1 MNIQSIPSFSFNKTL
16 YQILC
21 HARYDFCSPLGCSLV
36 GGLILVLIYIVS
48 LAVMTGHIY
57 DGDCVLQK
65 SEMEGI
71 LAVVEIIFGTKL

>member
-1 MNIQSIPSFSFNKTL
+1 
-16 YQILC
+16 
-21 HARYDFCSPLGCSLV
+21 
-36 GGLILVLIYIVS
+36 
-48 LAVMTGHIY
+48 MTGHIY